1 MIVRELIGKITLQ
14 ENVSPL
20 EENKIPN
27 TFVIHVPNPLATYY
41 TRFSEI
47 NRPNSILFLTKSVV
61 SFEKILRATKRI
73 NNIMDSELHAAKCE
87 MKIGSRTYYGIRIKG
102 ILRYSHIRNVQL
114 AYKDEGFEFAKSVR
128 IQPETDAIVRV
139 NKFFNLKHISDK
151 IYQSPYN
158 KDRYYVVIPKQLTWD
173 EFREMTFKIKNNISI
188 SNFDIAKGIL
198 YENDG
203 ITDMLRI
210 IKPNITLDM
219 VKKIEQKYLE
229 ELLLE

>member
-14 ENVSPL
+14 ENVNPL
-20 EENKIPN
+20 GENKIPN
-27 TFVIHVPNPLATYY
+27 TFVVHVPNPLATYY

-47 NRPNSILFLTKSVV
+47 NRPNSILFMTKNSV
-61 SFEKILRATKRI
+61 SFESILRATKRI
-73 NNIMDSELHAAKCE
+73 NDLMDIDLHAAKCE
-87 MKIGSRTYYGIRIKG
+87 MNIGSRKYYGIRIKG
-102 ILRYSHIRNVQL
+102 VLRYSHIRNIQL
-114 AYKDEGFEFAKSVR
+114 AFKNEGFEFAKNVR
-128 IQPETDAIVRV
+128 IQPETDALVRV

-158 KDRYYVVIPKQLTWD
+158 KDRYYVVIPKNLTWS
-173 EFREMTFKIKNNISI
+173 EFIDITLKIKNNISI
-188 SNFDIAKGIL
+188 TNFDIAKGIF

-219 VKKIEQKYLE
+219 VKIIEEKYLE
-229 ELLLE
+229 EFL

>member
-14 ENVSPL
+14 ENINPL

-27 TFVIHVPNPLATYY
+27 TFVIQVPNPLATYY

-47 NRPNSILFLTKSVV
+47 NRPNSILFLTKSSV
-61 SFEKILRATKRI
+61 SFEQILRATKKI
-73 NNIMDSELHAAKCE
+73 NNLMDIDLRAAKCE
-87 MKIGSRTYYGIRIKG
+87 MSIGSRKYYGIRIKG
-102 ILRYSHIRNVQL
+102 ILRYSHIRNIQE
-114 AYKDEGFEFAKSVR
+114 AYKNEGFDFAKNVR
-128 IQPETDAIVRV
+128 IKPETDALVRV

-158 KDRYYVVIPKQLTWD
+158 KDRYYVVIPKQMTWE

-188 SNFDIAKGIL
+188 TNFDIAKGIL

-219 VKKIEQKYLE
+219 VKQIEQKYLD

>member
-1 MIVRELIGKITLQ
+1 MIVRELIGKITL
-14 ENVSPL
+14 EEIINPL
-20 EENKIPN
+20 DENKIPN

-47 NRPNSILFLTKSVV
+47 NRPNSILFITKSSG
-61 SFEKILRATKRI
+61 SFEEILRITKRI
-73 NNIMDSELHAAKCE
+73 NGLLDMKLKAAKCE
-87 MKIGSRTYYGIRIKG
+87 MKIGSRKYNGIRIKG
-102 ILRYSHIRNVQL
+102 INRYSHIRNIQE
-114 AYKDEGFEFAKSVR
+114 AYKNEGFDFARNVRLKS
-128 IQPETDAIVRV
+128 ETEALVRV
-139 NKFFNLKHISDK
+139 NKFFNLKHISER

-158 KDRYYVVIPKQLTWD
+158 NDRFYVVIPKQMTWD

-188 SNFDIAKGIL
+188 TNFDIVKGIF

-210 IKPNITLDM
+210 IKPNITLEM

-229 ELLLE
+229 EILQD